1 LPLGA
6 ERERE
11 IEREGLSCS
20 CVGWDGT
27 ESRGDALL
35 VLQLEERYRGRKGK
49 VLTRERDGRE
59 TEKI

>member
-11 IEREGLSCS
+11 IERAGLSCS